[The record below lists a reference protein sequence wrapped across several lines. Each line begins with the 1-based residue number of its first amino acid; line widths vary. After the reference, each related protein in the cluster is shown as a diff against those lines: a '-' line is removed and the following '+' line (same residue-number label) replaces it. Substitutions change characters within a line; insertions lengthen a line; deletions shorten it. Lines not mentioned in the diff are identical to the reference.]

1 MPSSPYISIIVCTR
15 NRAAALAQTLAELGR
30 ISVPDYGAELIV
42 VDNGSTN
49 DTARVV
55 ERAGLTNLKLRLVTE
70 ARPGLSHARNTGLAS
85 ARGQII
91 LFTDD
96 DVHPAEDWAEKL
108 TAPLRDDRYDA
119 VAGRIVLAPDLQR
132 SWIRPEHAIRLA
144 VMDGL
149 VEGQVEMFGA
159 NMGFRR
165 MVLQKVPAFD
175 SELGPGALGF
185 GEDSLFSW
193 QLALAG
199 YRLGFVEQAVVV
211 HHPDPAR
218 LCRIAWLDAA
228 CERGRTQAYLMHHW
242 QHQTVRRPR
251 LRWLVLSGKL
261 AIRRLL
267 QPPGHDK
274 TDGCPLWEMSYVG
287 GLARCQQFLIERRR
301 PRNYS
306 RHGLVKLGAPAEIEL
321 STGQG

>member
-1 MPSSPYISIIVCTR
+1 
-15 NRAAALAQTLAELGR
+15 LAQTLAELGR
-30 ISVPDYGAELIV
+30 ISVPDDGAELIV
-42 VDNGSTN
+42 VDNGSTD

-144 VMDGL
+144 VMSGL
-149 VEGQVEMFGA
+149 VEGHVEMFCA

-165 MVLQKVPAFD
+165 AVLQKVPAFD
-175 SELGPGALGF
+175 GELGPGALGF

-199 YRLGFVEQAVVV
+199 CRLGFVERAVVV

-218 LCRIAWLDAA
+218 LCRMAWLDAA
-228 CERGRTQAYLMHHW
+228 RKSGRTQAYLVHHW
-242 QHQTVRRPR
+242 QHKAAHCPR
-251 LRWLVLSGKL
+251 LRWLFLSGKL
-261 AIRRLL
+261 VIRRLL
-267 QPPGHDK
+267 QPPGHEK
-274 TDGCPLWEMSYVG
+274 IDGCPLWEMSYVRG
-287 GLARCQQFLIERRR
+287 MAQCQQFLVEHRR
-301 PRNYS
+301 PRNYA
-306 RHGLVKLGAPAEIEL
+306 RHGLVKLGAPAAIERP
-321 STGQG
+321 GGRR